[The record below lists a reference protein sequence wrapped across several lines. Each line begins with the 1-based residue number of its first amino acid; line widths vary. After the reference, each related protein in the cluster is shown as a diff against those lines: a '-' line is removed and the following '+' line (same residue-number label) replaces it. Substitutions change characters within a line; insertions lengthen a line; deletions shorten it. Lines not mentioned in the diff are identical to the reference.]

1 MIDMIDNPSTPRVGA
16 KAPEFFVDTAD
27 GKIALPQFASR
38 HEKLVLTT
46 QDSYRYHPN

>member
-1 MIDMIDNPSTPRVGA
+1 MITELKGPGLGV
-16 KAPEFFVDTAD
+16 KAPEFL
-27 GKIALPQFASR
+27 IATPGGGLTLHQLATR